1 MRGFLKAVY
10 KIDAVFVA
18 ISMLA
23 LVVIMVVM
31 LLDVI
36 LRNMGHPIVGSME
49 IVSFLGAV
57 VIGFAIPYASWKRVH
72 IYVDVLLEKLSARN
86 RNVFDIATRCLG
98 IALFVF
104 IGIHFIE
111 YGLDLRRT
119 HEITP
124 SFKLPYYPIPWGLAL
139 SSFLQSITLIADLV
153 KITKKGEDK

>member
-1 MRGFLKAVY
+1 MRGFLKTVY
-10 KIDAVFVA
+10 KIDVGFAA
-18 ISMLA
+18 ISMA
-23 LVVIMVVM
+23 MLVAIMVVT

-36 LRNMGHPIVGSME
+36 MRNMGHPIVGSME

-57 VIGFAIPYASWKRVH
+57 VIGFAVPYASWKRMH
-72 IYVDVLLEKLSARN
+72 IYVDVVVEKLSPHN
-86 RNVFDIATRCLG
+86 RNLFDVATRCLG
-98 IALFVF
+98 IALFIFVGIYF
-104 IGIHFIE
+104 IV

-153 KITKKGEDK
+153 KIANKGESK